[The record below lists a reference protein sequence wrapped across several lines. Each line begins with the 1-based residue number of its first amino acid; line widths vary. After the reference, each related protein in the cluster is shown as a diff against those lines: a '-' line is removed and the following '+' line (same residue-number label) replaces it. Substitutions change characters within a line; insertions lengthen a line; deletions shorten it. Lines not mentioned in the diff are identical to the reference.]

1 MSEAEILAA
10 RDWADDEAIAAE
22 ADALPEEAAVLLR
35 RAEALLA
42 GDDLEADDRQS
53 LAALLERFQDAQANR
68 QTDDL
73 VELLETLEDLLF
85 DLDLE

>member
-10 RDWADDEAIAAE
+10 RDWADEEAMDAE
-22 ADALPEEAAVLLR
+22 ADALPEEDAVLLR

-53 LAALLERFQDAQANR
+53 LAALLERIQDAQANHE
-68 QTDDL
+68 TDDL
-73 VELLETLEDLLF
+73 TELLETLEDLLF
-85 DLDLE
+85 DLNIK

>member
-10 RDWADDEAIAAE
+10 RDWADDEAMAAE

-42 GDDLEADDRQS
+42 SDDLEADDRQS
-53 LAALLERFQDAQANR
+53 LAGLLEHFQDAQANR